1 MKRKLVLGLQIAV
14 VTAMAVVGTAF
25 AADAGS
31 ASDPVASKS
40 YVDDKINQVINM
52 ISTGSATTEASST
65 SYVPV
70 SVPAGKVLY
79 GAEGSEII
87 LRSGKGTVYIAGVDG
102 IVDASTGAN
111 LKTGA
116 KVSNNHILIV
126 PRADGRGVNVSES
139 AWFLVKGGYSIK

>member
-1 MKRKLVLGLQIAV
+1 MKRKLIIGLQAIAV
-14 VTAMAVVGTAF
+14 TVVAVVGTAF

-52 ISTGSATTEASST
+52 INTGSATTEASGS

-70 SVPAGKVLY
+70 SVPVGKVLY

-87 LRSGKGTVYIAGVDG
+87 LRSGKGTIYTADGV
-102 IVDASTGAN
+102 VDATTGAN

-116 KVSNNHILIV
+116 TAVANHILIV
-126 PRADGRGVNVSES
+126 PRADGRGVNVSEA

>member
-1 MKRKLVLGLQIAV
+1 MKRKLIIGLQAIAV
-14 VTAMAVVGTAF
+14 TVVAVVGTAF

-52 ISTGSATTEASST
+52 INTGSATTEASG
-65 SYVPV
+65 V
-70 SVPAGKVLY
+70 GKVLY

-87 LRSGKGTVYIAGVDG
+87 LRSGKGTIYTAGVDG
-102 IVDASTGAN
+102 VVDATTGAN

-116 KVSNNHILIV
+116 TAVANHILIV
-126 PRADGRGVNVSES
+126 PRADGRGVNVSEA

>member
-1 MKRKLVLGLQIAV
+1 MKRKLIIGLQAIAV
-14 VTAMAVVGTAF
+14 TVVAVVGTAF

-52 ISTGSATTEASST
+52 INTGSATTEASGS

-70 SVPAGKVLY
+70 GKVLY

-87 LRSGKGTVYIAGVDG
+87 LRSGKGTIYTAGVDG
-102 IVDASTGAN
+102 VVDATTGAN

-116 KVSNNHILIV
+116 TAVANHILIV
-126 PRADGRGVNVSES
+126 PRADGRGVNVSEA

>member
-1 MKRKLVLGLQIAV
+1 MKRKLIIGLQAIAV
-14 VTAMAVVGTAF
+14 TVVAVVGTAF

-52 ISTGSATTEASST
+52 INTGSATTEASGS

-70 SVPAGKVLY
+70 SVPVGKVLY

-87 LRSGKGTVYIAGVDG
+87 LRSGKGTIYTAGVD
-102 IVDASTGAN
+102 V
-111 LKTGA
+111 KTGA
-116 KVSNNHILIV
+116 TAVANHILIV
-126 PRADGRGVNVSES
+126 PRADGRGVNVSEA

>member
-1 MKRKLVLGLQIAV
+1 MKRKLIIGLQAIAV
-14 VTAMAVVGTAF
+14 TVVAVVGTAF

-52 ISTGSATTEASST
+52 INTGSATTEASGS

-70 SVPAGKVLY
+70 SVPVGKVLY

-87 LRSGKGTVYIAGVDG
+87 LRSGKGYYLH
-102 IVDASTGAN
+102 SWC
-111 LKTGA
+111 
-116 KVSNNHILIV
+116 
-126 PRADGRGVNVSES
+126 RRCC
-139 AWFLVKGGYSIK
+139 

>member
-1 MKRKLVLGLQIAV
+1 MKRKLIIGLQAIAV
-14 VTAMAVVGTAF
+14 TVVAVVGTAF

-52 ISTGSATTEASST
+52 INTGSATTEASGS

-70 SVPAGKVLY
+70 SVPVGKVLY

-87 LRSGKGTVYIAGVDG
+87 LRSGKGTIYTAGVDG
-102 IVDASTGAN
+102 VVDATTGA
-111 LKTGA
+111 TA
-116 KVSNNHILIV
+116 VANHILIV
-126 PRADGRGVNVSES
+126 PRADGRGVNVSEA